1 MDVTDPHTDH
11 SDPQA
16 ATISSWGRYLRTFR
30 RIQLGLSR
38 GDFAELVNEQGRRQG
53 INVACSERHVA
64 RWELGEVTRP
74 NKTYR
79 DLLAAIG
86 APDPAAA
93 GSPAPS
99 GPADSP
105 PPATAHHTGAET
117 AARER
122 DRTLLEAL
130 ATAVVGSPD
139 ILTPWLPLLDEA
151 EPETLIGHTGQFDLD
166 FVRSAT
172 ARLREVDQSHGGS
185 AVAEQAVN
193 LLTLTTALLA
203 RCRGE
208 AREHSMLIASA
219 DLARLVGWAFHDV
232 GDQYRARQYATLALF
247 FARRAGAD
255 SLVASI
261 LYVLGR
267 INLIEHDPRTALRIF
282 QLGQMPAQDAANSG
296 ESARLYANEAWA
308 HAMMGDANRMRFAL
322 GRAEDEIARVGDLID
337 PWTRVFFTPGEFTG
351 MQSVIH
357 SEYALT
363 ASGPA
368 VERYTLAAVEGAQA
382 SLAASAPG
390 RPARSILFDNIT
402 IATGAFRL
410 GQIGDAVSFANASL
424 ALTSQVDSG
433 RVAGRLSRMAQAA
446 TLSSPRSDVKDVCHA
461 VQRALDTAPR
471 RPQSIEYQLATT
483 A

>member
-1 MDVTDPHTDH
+1 MDVTDAEPDQ

-16 ATISSWGRYLRTFR
+16 VTMSSWGRYLRTFR
-30 RIQLGLSR
+30 RTQLGLSR
-38 GDFAELVNEQGRRQG
+38 SDFAELVNEQGRRQG

-64 RWELGEVTRP
+64 RWELGEVNRP

-79 DLLAAIG
+79 GLLAAIG
-86 APDPAAA
+86 APDPATIGA
-93 GSPAPS
+93 PAP
-99 GPADSP
+99 ASP
-105 PPATAHHTGAET
+105 PPTSHHTDVRPEPDE
-117 AARER
+117 RER
-122 DRTLLEAL
+122 ETTLLEAL

-139 ILTPWLPLLDEA
+139 ILSPWLPLLDEA
-151 EPETLIGHTGQFDLD
+151 ETEAPLGNTGQSDLD
-166 FVRSAT
+166 FVRTAT

-185 AVAEQAVN
+185 AVAESAVN
-193 LLTLTTALLA
+193 LLTLTTTLLA

-208 AREHSMLIASA
+208 AREQSMLIASA

-232 GDQYRARQYATLALF
+232 GDQFRARQYATLALF

-255 SLVASI
+255 SLVAST

-267 INLIEHDPRTALRIF
+267 INLIEHDPRTALRMF
-282 QLGQMPAQDAANSG
+282 QLGQMPAQDAASSG

-433 RVAGRLSRMAQAA
+433 RVAGRLGRMAQAA

-461 VQRALDTAPR
+461 VRQALDTGTRTPHS
-471 RPQSIEYQLATT
+471 PIERQLAT